1 MFKSESSMN
10 FTMKFCEF
18 VIHSDFIFLLL
29 AAVTAQK
36 PLTRQPSSSV
46 ELNPLDSGVSSL
58 VGEKQFV
65 CLSQFCLVTLAMAQ
79 TTTATATTM
88 GTMESTVGMSIP
100 STADIVAGLDEE
112 LHPRVTSTRCSHV
125 KVFVP
130 KEYLWLVYAMNV
142 HWE

>member
-65 CLSQFCLVTLAMAQ
+65 CFV
-79 TTTATATTM
+79 
-88 GTMESTVGMSIP
+88 SILF
-100 STADIVAGLDEE
+100 SKFSNGSNDNGNGDNYGNHGVDTG
-112 LHPRVTSTRCSHV
+112 
-125 KVFVP
+125 
-130 KEYLWLVYAMNV
+130 NV
-142 HWE
+142 DTKYG